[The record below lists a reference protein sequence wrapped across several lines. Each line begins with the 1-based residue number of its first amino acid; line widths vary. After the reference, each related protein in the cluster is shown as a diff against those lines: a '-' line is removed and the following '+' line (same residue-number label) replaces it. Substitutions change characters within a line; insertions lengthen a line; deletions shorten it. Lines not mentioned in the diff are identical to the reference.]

1 MKPLFCLQTFCTVI
15 LFVSSCKK
23 NVQDIPLSLPENQKT
38 LTYLSFKNY
47 EDYNKKQIAYLNTTE
62 KERLQI
68 EQEQGFTSMRTLYD
82 KFDKKLID
90 MANRKDTT
98 GYANLKLKMG
108 SAIYWYGD
116 EQHIPNCISEIQTS
130 LVNKDGLVKIGDS
143 LYMFRQDKIAVIKNG
158 DASLVAKIEEINH
171 NYEDKNLRISYLRD
185 KSNTGARYMVP
196 GAHPN
201 GSSNTVQQVVI
212 ESINGGYKLRGQLTL
227 VNEYV
232 NGNNRGYALLN
243 YYAEER
249 VLGAFWTKTQPE
261 LMSVDGDLQIGLT
274 KKTTQTTPYNI
285 QRVTYAFYK
294 PLDQMRSYENYVG
307 GILLA
312 ISNYYVVNNTGPTR
326 YTPQLANPA
335 SPVGL
340 EGRLIFDDYLGTTG
354 FWEYITSEQ
363 GPAVPVP
370 LKPITPLILYG
381 PIKGHNISLTFN

>member
-1 MKPLFCLQTFCTVI
+1 MKPLFCLQTVCMVAIF
-15 LFVSSCKK
+15 LSSCKK

-47 EDYNKKQIAYLNTTE
+47 DDYNKKQIAYLNTTE

-82 KFDKKLID
+82 KFDKELID

-116 EQHIPNCISEIQTS
+116 EQHIPNCTSEIQAS

-158 DASLVAKIEEINH
+158 DASLVAKIEEIND
-171 NYEDKNLRISYLRD
+171 NYEDKNLRISYLRN

-212 ESINGGYKLRGQLTL
+212 ENISGSYKLRGQLTL

-243 YYAEER
+243 YYVEER
-249 VLGAFWTKTQPE
+249 VLGAFWTKAQPE
-261 LMSVDGDLQIGLT
+261 LLSVNEDLQIGLT
-274 KKTTQTTPYNI
+274 KKPTQTTTHNI
-285 QRVTYAFYK
+285 QRIPYIRYQ
-294 PLDQMRSYENYVG
+294 PIDQMRSYENYVG

-312 ISNYYVVNNTGPTR
+312 LSNYYYVTSTGPTR
-326 YTPQLANPA
+326 YLPQMA
-335 SPVGL
+335 SPAGFL

-363 GPAVPVP
+363 GPSVPIP
-370 LKPITPLILYG
+370 EKRITPLQLSGYINGNFIAL
-381 PIKGHNISLTFN
+381 SFN